1 VAIIGDLHGDIRA
14 LCKILD
20 CIEYETFLSNPYNKV
35 IFLGDYG
42 DRGSDSIGVL
52 YAVCYLKQ
60 QYPNSVILMR
70 GNHEAPTEF
79 PFASHDLPLKIV
91 ERFGQDS
98 GDIIC
103 KKILKLFQL
112 LPLAT
117 IIQDNLFLVHGG
129 LPTETRKGDYKRS
142 IAAAADNCKNSRVLE
157 ELLWNDPRLHIKNGE
172 SWEKSRRK
180 FGRHFG
186 LEISSKWLLISGTRV
201 IVRSHEPCQAFRIDH
216 EGMVLTVFSC
226 REAYPQFEAGYVFI
240 TREQLESV
248 YSANDLAHY
257 VKVINSY

>member
-1 VAIIGDLHGDIRA
+1 
-14 LCKILD
+14 
-20 CIEYETFLSNPYNKV
+20 
-35 IFLGDYG
+35 
-42 DRGSDSIGVL
+42 
-52 YAVCYLKQ
+52 
-60 QYPNSVILMR
+60 MR

-98 GDIIC
+98 GEIIY
-103 KKILKLFQL
+103 KKILKFFEL
-112 LPLAT
+112 LPLVT
-117 IIQDNLFLVHGG
+117 IIQNNLFLVHAGP
-129 LPTETRKGDYKRS
+129 PTQIRKSDYKRS
-142 IAAAADNCKNSRVLE
+142 IEAAADNKNSIVLE

-186 LEISSKWLLISGTRV
+186 LKISNKWLLISGTRV

-216 EGMVLTVFSC
+216 KGMVLTLFSC

-257 VKVINSY
+257 VKVID

>member
-1 VAIIGDLHGDIRA
+1 M
-14 LCKILD
+14 
-20 CIEYETFLSNPYNKV
+20 

-52 YAVCYLKQ
+52 YAICYLKQ
-60 QYPNSVILMR
+60 QYPNSVVLMR

-98 GDIIC
+98 GEIIY
-103 KKILKLFQL
+103 KKILKLFDL
-112 LPLAT
+112 LPLVT
-117 IIQDNLFLVHGG
+117 IIQDNLFLVHAGP
-129 LPTETRKGDYKRS
+129 PTQIRTSDYKWS
-142 IAAAADNCKNSRVLE
+142 IAAAADNKNSRVLE

-186 LEISSKWLLISGTRV
+186 LEISKKWLLISGTRV

-216 EGMVLTVFSC
+216 KGMLLTLFSC

-248 YSANDLAHY
+248 YSANDLAHH
-257 VKVINSY
+257 VKVID